1 MYHFSVY
8 HGRPNFKV
16 LDAVASGQKTG
27 TQDHVYELT
36 VTRVPLWKQRIDF
49 MSVKLEH

>member
-27 TQDHVYELT
+27 TLDHVQELT
-36 VTRVPLWKQRIDF
+36 VTRVPYLRQMIDF
-49 MSVKLEH
+49 TSVELEH